1 MRRFIKKFKNSI
13 IGKVLK
19 AIFKILM
26 WILEI
31 MLIFIAIVI
40 IRQRVT
46 NNQKA
51 FLGFRIFN
59 VATGS
64 MEPEYAVGDILI
76 TREKDPSTIVEGDNI
91 VYIGNTADY
100 KGKIITHNVIEIERN
115 EKGEYLFH
123 TKGIANTVEDP
134 IVHEDQLYGIVVQNN
149 KVLAFICKILLNKYG
164 LYFCVVIPIVLY
176 AFVGFVRAQGERIE
190 QEREEE
196 RKRKKL
202 EHEKREQRRK
212 LKESQINEEQEIQEV
227 EEEDEEVIQVQK
239 KTTTAKKKKTS
250 KESEIEEKIE
260 ANSKK
265 KKTATTK
272 KSTLEEEKKVPS
284 KKTST
289 ISKKE
294 KTTSTKKAEDGEK
307 VEKKATK
314 TTAKKKSKEE

>member
-91 VYIGNTADY
+91 VYVGNTADY

-176 AFVGFVRAQGERIE
+176 AFLGFVRAQGERIE

-212 LKESQINEEQEIQEV
+212 LKESQINEEQEMQEI
-227 EEEDEEVIQVQK
+227 EEDEEVIQAPK
-239 KTTTAKKKKTS
+239 KTTTVKKKKTS